1 MKLTFTAALVLLL
14 QLTTMAQGTLDDYK
28 RAKEIKSSFAKVYQV
43 PQQII
48 WSQKG
53 DSFSYRV
60 TQKDGKR
67 SLYLVDALNKKKID
81 TDVAAIEKAALIAVG
96 QRSEIRRFVGERSES
111 ADGKRGGVYRRESG
125 LEVECAG
132 K

>member
-1 MKLTFTAALVLLL
+1 MKLTLTAVLVVLL

-28 RAKEIKSSFAKVYQV
+28 RAKEIRSSFGKVYQV

-48 WSQKG
+48 WSEKG

-67 SLYLVDALNKKKID
+67 SLYLVDALNKKK
-81 TDVAAIEKAALIAVG
+81 
-96 QRSEIRRFVGERSES
+96 
-111 ADGKRGGVYRRESG
+111 
-125 LEVECAG
+125 
-132 K
+132 